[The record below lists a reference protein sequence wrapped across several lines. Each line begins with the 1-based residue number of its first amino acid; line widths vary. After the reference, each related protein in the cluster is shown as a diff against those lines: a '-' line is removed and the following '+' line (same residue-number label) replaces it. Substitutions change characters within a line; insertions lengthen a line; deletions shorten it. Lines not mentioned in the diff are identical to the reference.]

1 MTRGSPI
8 GNQAFA
14 LIWNEEITLTGV
26 RLKEDFAGRGP
37 NITPSQRAI
46 CLAQE
51 GLRRQG
57 IFT

>member
-1 MTRGSPI
+1 MTHGSAI

-26 RLKEDFAGRGP
+26 RLKEDFAGPGP

-57 IFT
+57 IFI